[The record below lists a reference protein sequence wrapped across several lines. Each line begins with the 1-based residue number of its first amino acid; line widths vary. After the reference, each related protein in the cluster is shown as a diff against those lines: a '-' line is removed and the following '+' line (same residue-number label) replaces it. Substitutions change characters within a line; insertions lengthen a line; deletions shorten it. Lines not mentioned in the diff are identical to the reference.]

1 MATAAAPPTMMVDD
15 DVEMVLEA
23 ELNEDPQ
30 PEFIFMLINSLAEGG
45 PASLRPP
52 IFREALGP
60 REDVVPDVPDV
71 PEEEEE
77 DVVPDSPASP
87 DPFGDEGS
95 DSDAESDVSMASTI
109 VWYPGHPRALIDSGM
124 SEADEAESSDDEED
138 EGRLV
143 MDLDSPRSP
152 SPPPPSDDEEDDED
166 ERSYYLALY
175 QSSLQQYIGLLL
187 QSPRQP

>member
-1 MATAAAPPTMMVDD
+1 MVDN

-23 ELNEDPQ
+23 DIQEDPQ
-30 PEFIFMLINSLAEGG
+30 PEFIYMVINSLAEGG

-60 REDVVPDVPDV
+60 REDVVPD
-71 PEEEEE
+71 
-77 DVVPDSPASP
+77 SPASP
-87 DPFGDEGS
+87 DPYGDEGS
-95 DSDAESDVSMASTI
+95 DSDAESECSLASTI
-109 VWYPGHPRALIDSGM
+109 IFDPNEPRFWIDSGM
-124 SEADEAESSDDEED
+124 SEADEAEPSDDEED

-143 MDLDSPRSP
+143 IDLDSPRSL

-166 ERSYYLALY
+166 ERSNYLALY

-187 QSPRQP
+187 QSPHQP

>member
-1 MATAAAPPTMMVDD
+1 MASAAAPPTLMVDD

-23 ELNEDPQ
+23 DLEEDQQPQ
-30 PEFIFMLINSLAEGG
+30 FIYMVINSLAEGG

-60 REDVVPDVPDV
+60 REDVVADVPDV
-71 PEEEEE
+71 PE

-95 DSDAESDVSMASTI
+95 NSDAESDISMASTI
-109 VWYPGHPRALIDSGM
+109 VWYPGHPRSLIDSGM
-124 SEADEAESSDDEED
+124 SDDEADEAQSSDDEED

-143 MDLDSPRSP
+143 IDLDSPRSP

-166 ERSYYLALY
+166 ERSYYLGLY

>member
-1 MATAAAPPTMMVDD
+1 MVDD

-23 ELNEDPQ
+23 ELHEDPQ

-60 REDVVPDVPDV
+60 REDVVPEFP
-71 PEEEEE
+71 EEE
-77 DVVPDSPASP
+77 DVLPDSPASP
-87 DPFGDEGS
+87 DPYGDEGS

-109 VWYPGHPRALIDSGM
+109 IWYPDHPRALIDSGM
-124 SEADEAESSDDEED
+124 SEADEAEPSDDEED

-152 SPPPPSDDEEDDED
+152 SPPPPSNDEEDDED
-166 ERSYYLALY
+166 ERSYYLGLY
-175 QSSLQQYIGLLL
+175 QSSLQQYISLLL
-187 QSPRQP
+187 QLPRQP